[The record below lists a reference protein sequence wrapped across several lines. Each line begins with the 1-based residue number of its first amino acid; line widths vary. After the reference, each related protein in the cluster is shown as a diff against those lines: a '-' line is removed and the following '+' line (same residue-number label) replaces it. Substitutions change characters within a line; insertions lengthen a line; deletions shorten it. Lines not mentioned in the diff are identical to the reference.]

1 MKDKASFKQLS
12 TFAIGNVVITII
24 SAIGSILLARWV
36 SPEVFGEF
44 KKYGILP
51 SYASIG
57 LIVIHDALWRQY
69 PYLIGKG
76 DTEEAIRTAASAKW
90 WYLFISYAFS
100 IIILAISLNSL
111 FHGDYRAFVGWIVQI
126 CVIWNGIYNAYLV
139 TMYRTSF
146 DFKRLTINNLIS
158 NLVSFVFIILV
169 KYFGFWGLC
178 IRTVVQN
185 ILIIYLNQK
194 YIPIKVHSKFDKKR
208 LLNLTKMSIP
218 ISVPGYLH
226 TSFLTATIS
235 VLVLKYFNESSL
247 AIFITSSTLVTYC
260 AIIASSIQQYIS
272 PQINQKYGKE
282 NSFREC
288 IKLSIK
294 PMVISVVSSFIIYV
308 ALFSLIGPIVGNI
321 APKYFSA
328 VSVIKI
334 LSIGIIL
341 TSLELPFV
349 SFYTALS
356 YKSSI
361 FLAVIKTVITIV
373 SIICFH
379 STLNQIAI
387 GVVIGQL
394 VRVISGY
401 ILIIILSRK
410 EINE

>member
-12 TFAIGNVVITII
+12 TFAIGNVLITII
-24 SAIGSILLARWV
+24 SAISSILLARLV
-36 SPEVFGEF
+36 SPEIFGEF

-51 SYASIG
+51 SYATIG

-76 DTEEAIRTAASAKW
+76 DTEEAIQTAASAKW
-90 WYLFISYAFS
+90 WYLFISNAFS
-100 IIILAISLNSL
+100 IIIFAISLNSL
-111 FHGDYRAFVGWIVQI
+111 LHGDYRAFVGWIVQI
-126 CVIWNGIYNAYLV
+126 SFVWSSIYNAYLV
-139 TMYRTSF
+139 TMYRTAF
-146 DFKRLTINNLIS
+146 DFKQLTINNLIS
-158 NLVSFVFIILV
+158 NLISLILLIIV

-178 IRTVVQN
+178 IRTAVQS

-208 LLNLTKMSIP
+208 LQNLTKMSIP

-226 TSFLTATIS
+226 TSFLAATTNF
-235 VLVLKYFNESSL
+235 LVLRYFNESGL

-260 AIIASSIQQYIS
+260 TIIASSIQQYIS
-272 PQINQKYGKE
+272 PQINQNYGKE

-294 PMVISVVSSFIIYV
+294 PTIISVVSSLIICV
-308 ALFSLIGPIVGNI
+308 ALFFLTGPIVNSL

-334 LSIGIIL
+334 LSLGIVL

-349 SFYTALS
+349 SFYTSLS

-361 FLAVIKTVITIV
+361 FLAVIKTVVTILL
-373 SIICFH
+373 IIRFH

-387 GVVIGQL
+387 GVVIGEL
-394 VRVISGY
+394 VRVIFGY
-401 ILIIILSRK
+401 ILIFILARK
-410 EINE
+410 EING

>member
-1 MKDKASFKQLS
+1 
-12 TFAIGNVVITII
+12 
-24 SAIGSILLARWV
+24 
-36 SPEVFGEF
+36 
-44 KKYGILP
+44 
-51 SYASIG
+51 
-57 LIVIHDALWRQY
+57 
-69 PYLIGKG
+69 
-76 DTEEAIRTAASAKW
+76 
-90 WYLFISYAFS
+90 
-100 IIILAISLNSL
+100 
-111 FHGDYRAFVGWIVQI
+111 
-126 CVIWNGIYNAYLV
+126 
-139 TMYRTSF
+139 
-146 DFKRLTINNLIS
+146 
-158 NLVSFVFIILV
+158 
-169 KYFGFWGLC
+169 
-178 IRTVVQN
+178 
-185 ILIIYLNQK
+185 
-194 YIPIKVHSKFDKKR
+194 
-208 LLNLTKMSIP
+208 MSIP